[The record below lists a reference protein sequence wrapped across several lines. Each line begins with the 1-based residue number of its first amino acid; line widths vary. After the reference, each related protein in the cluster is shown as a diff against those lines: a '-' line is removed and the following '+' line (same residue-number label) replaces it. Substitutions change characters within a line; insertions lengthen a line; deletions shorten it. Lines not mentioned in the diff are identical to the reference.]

1 MQSIIVYVLGSAA
14 LILLGLV
21 LAHWTW
27 TWFGPRSEPRVD
39 AALEPSGRMPSATT
53 LFGLAQQNLGVNASA
68 GSAIRLLGVV
78 AAVGGDA
85 GYAVLR
91 LDAKEI
97 IAVRTGDDVAPGI
110 RLEKVFPDHVILQ
123 RSGVRETLVWPERG
137 KSMPSLVPGAVK

>member
-1 MQSIIVYVLGSAA
+1 
-14 LILLGLV
+14 
-21 LAHWTW
+21 
-27 TWFGPRSEPRVD
+27 
-39 AALEPSGRMPSATT
+39 
-53 LFGLAQQNLGVNASA
+53 LFGLAQQNLGVNVSA

-91 LDAKEI
+91 LDAQEI